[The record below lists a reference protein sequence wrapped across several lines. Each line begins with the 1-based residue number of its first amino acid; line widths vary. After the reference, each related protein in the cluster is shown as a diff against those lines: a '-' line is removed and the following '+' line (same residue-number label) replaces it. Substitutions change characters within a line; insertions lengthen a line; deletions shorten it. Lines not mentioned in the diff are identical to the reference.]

1 MILVDLLTGV
11 GPGVVVGVAWVV
23 VVAGPGDSD
32 GAAIG
37 AGVPDSVN
45 GSLGVTGDP
54 TGVEN
59 GVGGDGQTGDGGV
72 SGALSGIGVG
82 VVGLGTVVVGVDG
95 ASAAGMGGAGAAD
108 MCGDGPGWAVVT
120 GENFRRN

>member
-1 MILVDLLTGV
+1 M
-11 GPGVVVGVAWVV
+11 
-23 VVAGPGDSD
+23 
-32 GAAIG
+32 
-37 AGVPDSVN
+37 
-45 GSLGVTGDP
+45 TGDP

-82 VVGLGTVVVGVDG
+82 VAGLGTVVVGVDG

-120 GENFRRN
+120 GENCEEVGQIRPGH